1 MGYSPNTWHRKCFP
15 RPDVLVREIRGE
27 SVLLDLASESY
38 FGLDDVG
45 TAMWRELVASPSI
58 DEACR
63 ALVEEYDVAPEV
75 LKADLER
82 FVSRLVEAGLVE
94 VRDA

>member
-1 MGYSPNTWHRKCFP
+1 VDLNRKRLAV

-38 FGLDDVG
+38 FGLDEVG
-45 TAMWRELVASPSI
+45 TGMWRALTSHPTIEAAVA
-58 DEACR
+58 
-63 ALVEEYDVAPEV
+63 ALLAEYEVAPDHLRRDVAQ
-75 LKADLER
+75 
-82 FVSRLVEAGLVE
+82 FVEKLSDAGLVD